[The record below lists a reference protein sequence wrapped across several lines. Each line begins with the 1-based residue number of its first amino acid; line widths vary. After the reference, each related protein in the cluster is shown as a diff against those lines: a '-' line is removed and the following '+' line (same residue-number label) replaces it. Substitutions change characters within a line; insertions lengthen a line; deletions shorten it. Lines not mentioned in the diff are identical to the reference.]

1 MTTRVFILF
10 LIFSNLSNAQ
20 LAFEDVA
27 TQVGVNYSYG
37 DSEYGGGVS
46 FADFNNDGWDDI
58 TYATEDGAQIY
69 FFENNNGVFNLV
81 TLNGISN
88 TYKTKQVI
96 WIDYDND
103 GDKDLFV
110 TAIEGINEFYRN
122 DGGMNF
128 TNISSTIGFFQTD
141 LFTYGT
147 SFGDIDNDGDLDA
160 FISNRTSTEQNQ
172 RNYLYR
178 NDEGTFVDITQSS
191 GIPIED
197 EEGNENSQ
205 LSFCTMF
212 FDYNKDGFQ
221 DIYLANDKTDNINRL
236 YKNLGNGTFED
247 VSVASGS
254 GIAVNAMTTTLGDY
268 NNDGWFDI
276 YITNT
281 QSSQAGNGNVLLKN
295 NGDGTFT
302 NVAEETGTTFNSLAW
317 GAVFL
322 DADNDTLLDLYVSG
336 GFDGSIGSFLS
347 AAFYH
352 QQNDGIFVIPQNIGF
367 ENDTRKSFS
376 NAIGDINN
384 DGKPDIIVCNDTENN
399 FLWEN
404 KTTNTNNWLKVKLE
418 GVTTNRDGI
427 GNTIE
432 IFINGRSQYRYTLA
446 GEGYISQ
453 NSYHE
458 FFGLGEANEV
468 DYVKV
473 TWTGTNTEDIIY
485 DVNANQSITI
495 KEGIGVL
502 NINDIQ
508 TNSLFSLYPNPSYDG
523 VFKLSVNNNKSNT
536 LKVYDLAGRLI
547 LKIKNL
553 KDKDQFSLNHCK
565 KGIYLAKVSSDHKS
579 STIKLV
585 LN

>member
-1 MTTRVFILF
+1 MF

-110 TAIEGINEFYRN
+110 TAIEGVNEFYRN

-352 QQNDGIFVIPQNIGF
+352 QQNDETFVIPQNIGF

-458 FFGLGEANEV
+458 FFGLGEATEV

-495 KEGIGVL
+495 KEGNGVL
-502 NINDIQ
+502 TSDDIQ
-508 TNSLFSLYPNPSYDG
+508 TNTLLSLYPNPSNDG

-547 LKIKNL
+547 FKIKNL
-553 KDKDQFSLNHCK
+553 KDKDEFSLNHCK
-565 KGIYLAKVSSDHKS
+565 KGIYLAKVSSGQKS
-579 STIKLV
+579 SIIKLV